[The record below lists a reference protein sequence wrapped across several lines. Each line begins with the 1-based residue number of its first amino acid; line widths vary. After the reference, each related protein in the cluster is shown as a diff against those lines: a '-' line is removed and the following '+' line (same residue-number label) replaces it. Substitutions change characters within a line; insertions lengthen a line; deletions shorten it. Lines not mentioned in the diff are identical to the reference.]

1 MINVKMNIRNLKLA
15 ELTDLM
21 LKAGFP
27 KFRAWQIYK
36 WLSDVSVVS
45 FDQMTNLP
53 LGLRDFLKQT
63 FNLNSLTLQKVLTS
77 RDESTTKFLFKLPD
91 GNLIESALM
100 KYKYG
105 YSVCVSTQVGCRMG
119 CAFCVSGMSGFVRNL
134 EASEILEQVVLAQ
147 KFAGTRIGRVVL
159 MGIGE
164 PLDNFENV
172 ARFSELVSSPEGL
185 NIGQRNITLS
195 TAGLVERIYDLM
207 RLKFQITLSIS
218 LHAPNDALRSKL
230 MPVNKTWDLLQL
242 IAACREYF
250 EATHRRVS
258 FEYIMLSGVND
269 GLKCAAELKKLLAGF
284 PAHVNLIPANSGRR
298 GFKASDPQTIKMF
311 QKHLEDLGVQVT
323 LRRALGSDIS
333 AACGQM
339 RCIVQGGKYGGFE

>member
-1 MINVKMNIRNLKLA
+1 MINVKMKIRNLKLT

-27 KFRAWQIYK
+27 KFRAQQIYR
-36 WLSDVSVVS
+36 WLSEVNVAS

-53 LGLRDFLKQT
+53 LGLRDFLERT
-63 FNLNSLTLQKVLTS
+63 FDLNSLTLQKVLKS

-119 CAFCVSGMSGFVRNL
+119 CAFCVSGMNGFVRNL

-147 KFAGTRIGRVVL
+147 KFAGVRIGRVVL

-172 ARFSELVSSPEGL
+172 VRFIELVSCLEGL
-185 NIGQRNITLS
+185 NIGQRNISLS
-195 TAGLVERIYDLM
+195 TSGLVNRIYDLM
-207 RLKFQITLSIS
+207 RLKLQITLSIS
-218 LHAPNDALRSKL
+218 VHAPNDLLRSKL
-230 MPVNKTWDLLQL
+230 MPINRTWNLLQL
-242 IAACREYF
+242 VAACREYF

-269 GLKCAAELKKLLAGF
+269 DLKCTAELKRLLAGF
-284 PAHVNLIPANSGRR
+284 PAHVNLIPANEGRK
-298 GFKASDPQTIKMF
+298 GFKASDSQTIKMF
-311 QKHLEDLGVQVT
+311 QKNLEDLGVQVT
-323 LRRALGSDIS
+323 LRRALGSDVS

-339 RCIVQGGKYGGFE
+339 RCAIQGGKDGGF